1 MLLPLECE
9 NAHGDE
15 KMTTENTENQIEI
28 YYRSRKSFSGI
39 GRWTEPTVDTLDIT
53 HIALPL
59 FVSDQV
65 VSTLD
70 DDNQDDDDILEDIYG
85 TMNCFRGNPLSVG
98 HHAGGHQDWMG
109 EIGIG
114 HTSMSIFDVVR
125 INETYYSCQPSG
137 WEALN

>member
-1 MLLPLECE
+1 MLHPLECE
-9 NAHGDE
+9 KHTE
-15 KMTTENTENQIEI
+15 MTEMTTANTENQIEI
-28 YYRSRKSFSGI
+28 FYRSRESWSLE
-39 GRWTEPTVDTLDIT
+39 GRWEQPTVETLDAT

-59 FVSDQV
+59 FVSDQI
-65 VSTLD
+65 TLD

-98 HHAGGHQDWMG
+98 HHAGGHQDWME

-137 WEALN
+137 WESIN